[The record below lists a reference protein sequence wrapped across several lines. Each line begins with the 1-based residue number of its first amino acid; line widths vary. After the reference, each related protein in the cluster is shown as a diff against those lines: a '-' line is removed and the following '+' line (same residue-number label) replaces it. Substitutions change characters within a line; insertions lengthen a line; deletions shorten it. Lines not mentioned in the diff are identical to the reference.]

1 MLASPKCVYCK
12 VLSTNGASLSQ
23 GSLSNLLICI
33 KEIDLLIQLPPLSL
47 YVHVPWCLRKCPY
60 CDFNSHQLTGDAPEQ
75 AYLDALLADLEQ
87 DIGQIQGRPLTSIFI
102 GGGTPSLLSADFYQ
116 AFLQHLQQLLVLSPE
131 CEITLEANP
140 GSFEYARFAAYRQ
153 LGINRL
159 SLGVQSFSPE
169 HLQILGRVHDRTQAL
184 AAIEQ
189 AQKAGFERIN
199 VDLMHGLPQQ
209 RPQDALADLRLPL
222 SFGIRHISWY
232 QLTLEPNTHFYH
244 QPPRLPDEE
253 TLADIQDAGQA
264 LLQECGLHQYE
275 VSAFAYPGQEA
286 RHNLN
291 YWQFG
296 DYLGIGAGAHSKC
309 TYPDGRIVR
318 RWKTRQPQ
326 AYLQHQKDGRF
337 CAGEQNIP
345 LEERPFEFLM
355 NALRLTQ
362 GVPSAYFSQRTG
374 ISQAQIQTQLTQLQ
388 TQGLLSEHPHILST
402 TPLGLRYLNQVLEHF
417 L

>member
-1 MLASPKCVYCK
+1 MYP
-12 VLSTNGASLSQ
+12 
-23 GSLSNLLICI
+23 LL
-33 KEIDLLIQLPPLSL
+33 KLPPLSL
-47 YVHVPWCLRKCPY
+47 YVHVPWCVRKCPY
-60 CDFNSHQLTGDAPEQ
+60 CDFNSHQLTGDAPEL
-75 AYLDALLADLEQ
+75 AYLDALLADLQQ
-87 DIGQIQGRPLTSIFI
+87 DLPQIQGRPLTSIFI
-102 GGGTPSLLSADFYQ
+102 GGGTPSLLSAHFYQ
-116 AFLQHLQQLLVLSPE
+116 ALFTRLQAVLKLSPE

-140 GSFEYARFAAYRQ
+140 SSFEYARFAAYRQ

-159 SLGVQSFSPE
+159 SLGVQSFAPE
-169 HLQILGRVHDRTQAL
+169 HLHILGRVHDRAQAL

-189 AQKAGFERIN
+189 AQKAGFDRIN

-209 RPQDALADLRLPL
+209 TPQQALADLRIPL

-244 QPPRLPDEE
+244 QPPRLPDED
-253 TLADIQDAGQA
+253 TLADIQEAGQA

-309 TYPDGRIVR
+309 TYPDGHIVR

-326 AYLQHQKDGRF
+326 AYLQHQADGRF
-337 CAGEQNIP
+337 CAGEQSITT
-345 LEERPFEFLM
+345 EERPFEFLM

-362 GVPSAYFSQRTG
+362 GVPSQYFAQRTG
-374 ISQAQIQTQLTQLQ
+374 IPLSQIQPVLDQLAG
-388 TQGLLSEHPHILST
+388 QGLMRTDPEILAT